1 MARTAAAGFWS
12 LGRAGARTL
21 QRGVGAPS
29 SLKAGL
35 ILIALMFSGA
45 AQAESVKGEA
55 SFSAGGGYARLVFKL
70 AEDVDAEVI
79 AAGSIVV
86 VRFKRPVDIPVDQLS
101 DAVPDY
107 VGSVR
112 RDPDGSAVR
121 LSLTRRVTINTMT
134 AGERVFVDLL
144 PDTWSGHPPGL
155 PPEVIRE
162 LSERA
167 RAAERALR
175 QQRATAE
182 AQKRAPVRVRAS
194 VQPTFVRFVF
204 ETPDGVGV
212 SSVLND
218 QKLTLLFNAA
228 LSFDLADAK
237 VAAPSNIA
245 SISQK
250 IEGESSAVEVALIGD
265 VDVRSFRDEKNYIID
280 IAFQQAEKASAL
292 ASPTPDISH
301 APASAAP
308 VSAAPTP
315 AAPGSGAPAS
325 TAPAAIAPG
334 ASEQPADAP
343 PASQQSGAIAPPV
356 SESFAQQAKIEIVAV
371 QTLEMSISA
380 PSSNEMPPA
389 AAQAPPNLTP
399 AASEPPPQAK
409 AVDNA
414 ASVSARRDSD
424 GLRLMFSFAA
434 ATPAALFRRADTVW
448 LVFDSPKPLDIEPIR
463 SQGGSLEVG
472 DVAGNA
478 EFQTGVGPIRAATVT
493 GRVTADT
500 AGGTHSRA
508 VG

>member
-1 MARTAAAGFWS
+1 MARTAAAGFGS
-12 LGRAGARTL
+12 LGRTGARTL
-21 QRGVGAPS
+21 QRGAGAPS

-45 AQAESVKGEA
+45 SQAEPVKGEA

-101 DAVPDY
+101 DAMPDY

-112 RDPDGSAVR
+112 RDPDGSAIR

-175 QQRATAE
+175 QQRATVE
-182 AQKRAPVRVRAS
+182 AQKRTPVRVRAS
-194 VQPTFVRFVF
+194 VQPTFVRFAF

-218 QKLTLLFNAA
+218 QKLTLLFNAV

-245 SISQK
+245 SINQK

-280 IAFQQAEKASAL
+280 VAFQQGEKPSAFQQAEKPPAL
-292 ASPTPDISH
+292 ASPTPDASH
-301 APASAAP
+301 APASIAPAPVAPLSAAPAPAAP
-308 VSAAPTP
+308 VSGAA
-315 AAPGSGAPAS
+315 
-325 TAPAAIAPG
+325 AAIAPG
-334 ASEQPADAP
+334 ASEKPANAP
-343 PASQQSGAIAPPV
+343 PASQQSGEIAPPV
-356 SESFAQQAKIEIVAV
+356 SESFAQQAKIEVKPVEV
-371 QTLEMSISA
+371 QTLEM
-380 PSSNEMPPA
+380 
-389 AAQAPPNLTP
+389 
-399 AASEPPPQAK
+399 
-409 AVDNA
+409 
-414 ASVSARRDSD
+414 
-424 GLRLMFSFAA
+424 
-434 ATPAALFRRADTVW
+434 
-448 LVFDSPKPLDIEPIR
+448 
-463 SQGGSLEVG
+463 
-472 DVAGNA
+472 
-478 EFQTGVGPIRAATVT
+478 
-493 GRVTADT
+493 
-500 AGGTHSRA
+500 
-508 VG
+508 

>member
-12 LGRAGARTL
+12 LGRAGARSL
-21 QRGVGAPS
+21 QRGAGAPS

-45 AQAESVKGEA
+45 SQAEPVKGEA
-55 SFSAGGGYARLVFKL
+55 SFSAGSGYARLVFKL
-70 AEDVDAEVI
+70 AEFVDAEVV

-86 VRFKRPVDIPVDQLS
+86 VQFKRPVDIPVDQLT

-112 RDPDGSAVR
+112 RDPDGSAIR

-144 PDTWSGHPPGL
+144 PDTWSGQLPGL

-175 QQRATAE
+175 QQRAALE

-204 ETPDGVGV
+204 ETPEGVGV

-237 VAAPSNIA
+237 VATPSNIA
-245 SISQK
+245 SINQK
-250 IEGESSAVEVALIGD
+250 VEGESSAVEVALIGD

-280 IAFQQAEKASAL
+280 VAFQQAEKPSAFQQAEKSSVL
-292 ASPTPDISH
+292 ASSAPDVPH
-301 APASAAP
+301 APAPAAAAP
-308 VSAAPTP
+308 AAPASAAPTP
-315 AAPGSGAPAS
+315 AA
-325 TAPAAIAPG
+325 TAPAAPAPT
-334 ASEQPADAP
+334 AFEKPADAP
-343 PASQQSGAIAPPV
+343 SASRQLV
-356 SESFAQQAKIEIVAV
+356 R
-371 QTLEMSISA
+371 L
-380 PSSNEMPPA
+380 
-389 AAQAPPNLTP
+389 
-399 AASEPPPQAK
+399 
-409 AVDNA
+409 
-414 ASVSARRDSD
+414 RR
-424 GLRLMFSFAA
+424 RR
-434 ATPAALFRRADTVW
+434 RRA
-448 LVFDSPKPLDIEPIR
+448 SR
-463 SQGGSLEVG
+463 SRQ
-472 DVAGNA
+472 
-478 EFQTGVGPIRAATVT
+478 R
-493 GRVTADT
+493 
-500 AGGTHSRA
+500 SRSS
-508 VG
+508 

>member
-12 LGRAGARTL
+12 LGRAGARSL
-21 QRGVGAPS
+21 QRGAGAPS

-45 AQAESVKGEA
+45 SQAEPVKGEA

-70 AEDVDAEVI
+70 AEFVDAEVV

-86 VRFKRPVDIPVDQLS
+86 VQFKRPVDIPVDQLT

-112 RDPDGSAVR
+112 RDPDGSAIR

-134 AGERVFVDLL
+134 AGERVFGDLL
-144 PDTWSGHPPGL
+144 PDTWSGQLPGL

-175 QQRATAE
+175 QQRAALE

-204 ETPDGVGV
+204 ETPEGVGV

-218 QKLTLLFNAA
+218 KKLTLLFNAA

-245 SISQK
+245 SINQK
-250 IEGESSAVEVALIGD
+250 IEGESSVVEVALIGD

-280 IAFQQAEKASAL
+280 VAFQQGEKPSAFQQAEKHSAL
-292 ASPTPDISH
+292 PSPAPDASD
-301 APASAAP
+301 APA
-308 VSAAPTP
+308 P
-315 AAPGSGAPAS
+315 AAPAPAAPASGAPAATEPAA
-325 TAPAAIAPG
+325 TAPG
-334 ASEQPADAP
+334 VSEKPADAP
-343 PASQQSGAIAPPV
+343 PAPQQSGEIAPP
-356 SESFAQQAKIEIVAV
+356 SPASFA
-371 QTLEMSISA
+371 
-380 PSSNEMPPA
+380 
-389 AAQAPPNLTP
+389 
-399 AASEPPPQAK
+399 PQA
-409 AVDNA
+409 
-414 ASVSARRDSD
+414 
-424 GLRLMFSFAA
+424 
-434 ATPAALFRRADTVW
+434 
-448 LVFDSPKPLDIEPIR
+448 
-463 SQGGSLEVG
+463 
-472 DVAGNA
+472 
-478 EFQTGVGPIRAATVT
+478 
-493 GRVTADT
+493 
-500 AGGTHSRA
+500 
-508 VG
+508 